1 MTSATD
7 TEHRPRR
14 ARSRPPD
21 HHVHADI
28 HANIHD
34 DRTTDMTSPIHTLTL
49 NNGVHM
55 PVLGFGV
62 YQVPAEEAERVV
74 TDALA
79 AGYRHIDTAAA
90 YENETG
96 VGRAIAASGIPREEL
111 FITTKLW
118 IQDAGEPTAPAAFE
132 RSLQRLGL
140 DYLDLYLIHQPYG
153 DYYGSWR
160 ALEKL
165 NQDSRARAIGV
176 SNFHPDRLIDLIDHT
191 GIVPAVN
198 QIETHPFFQRGVDQD
213 VMRGRGVQHESWGPL
228 GQGRDDLLTHPVLTE
243 VASAHGKTVA
253 QVVLRWLL
261 QRDIVVIPKS
271 SRPQRMAEN
280 LDIFDFSLTKQEM
293 TRIASLDTG
302 TSAVFD
308 HRDPASVAAFGPVRF
323 DT

>member
-1 MTSATD
+1 MSPQIPTVTL
-7 TEHRPRR
+7 
-14 ARSRPPD
+14 
-21 HHVHADI
+21 
-28 HANIHD
+28 D
-34 DRTTDMTSPIHTLTL
+34 DD
-49 NNGVHM
+49 VQM

-62 YQVPAEEAERVV
+62 YQVSAEEAERVV

-90 YENETG
+90 YENEVG

-118 IQDAGEPTAPAAFE
+118 IQDAGESAAAAAFD

-140 DYLDLYLIHQPYG
+140 DHLDLYLIHQPYG

-160 ALEKL
+160 AMQEL
-165 NQDSRARAIGV
+165 NRAGRARAIGV

-191 GIVPAVN
+191 EIVPAVN
-198 QIETHPFFQRGVDQD
+198 QIETHPFFQRGTDHD

-228 GQGRDDLLTHPVLTE
+228 GQGRDDLFTHPVLTE
-243 VASAHGKTVA
+243 VAAAHGKSVA
-253 QVVLRWLL
+253 QVVLRWLI
-261 QRDIVVIPKS
+261 QREVVVIPKS

-280 LDIFDFSLTKQEM
+280 LDVFDFSLTAQEM
-293 TRIASLDTG
+293 TRIAALDTG
-302 TSAVFD
+302 ASTAFD
-308 HRDPASVAAFGPVRF
+308 HRDPASVAAFGTVRF